1 MSKKASA
8 RKSTKAEIGNLKPKA
23 RREIGVRGGY
33 NRTSQLQSTV
43 QKSNADTLNNIV
55 QKIG

>member
-8 RKSTKAEIGNLKPKA
+8 RKSTKAPIGNLKPKA
-23 RREIGVRGGY
+23 RREIGVRGG
-33 NRTSQLQSTV
+33 LQSTLL
-43 QKSNADTLNNIV
+43 KSNNDTNNQII

>member
-8 RKSTKAEIGNLKPKA
+8 RKSTKAAIGNLKPKA
-23 RREIGVRGGY
+23 RREIAVRGG
-33 NRTSQLQSTV
+33 STIRQRLDDATTAV
-43 QKSNADTLNNIV
+43 V